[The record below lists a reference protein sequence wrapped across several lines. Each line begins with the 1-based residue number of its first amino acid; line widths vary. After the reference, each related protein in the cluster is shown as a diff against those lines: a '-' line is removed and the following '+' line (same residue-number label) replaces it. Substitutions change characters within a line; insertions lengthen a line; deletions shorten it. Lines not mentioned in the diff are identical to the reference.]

1 MPILL
6 DWPVNKDQRLV
17 KAALA
22 EYEASLAPAELSPS
36 LQKLLAEADAAE
48 AREAPESP

>member
-1 MPILL
+1 M
-6 DWPVNKDQRLV
+6 

-36 LQKLLAEADAAE
+36 LQKLLAEADAGE
-48 AREAPESP
+48 GNEAPESL